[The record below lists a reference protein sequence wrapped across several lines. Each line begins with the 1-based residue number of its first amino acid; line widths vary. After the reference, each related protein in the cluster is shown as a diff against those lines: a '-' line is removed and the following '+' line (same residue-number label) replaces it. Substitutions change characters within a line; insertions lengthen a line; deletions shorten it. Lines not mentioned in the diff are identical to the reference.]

1 MSVFNTF
8 PKEKEI
14 VNRERSMSAYD
25 TLSYYI
31 AKILVEI
38 PLNVLPCIVYSCI
51 IYYMIE
57 LRPGGLGLFIL
68 IGKRLV
74 CMLRLYVCIYVCV
87 YMGTMYMLMCVCM
100 YIIHAYTSIII

>member
-14 VNRERSMSAYD
+14 VNRERSMNAYD

-31 AKILVEI
+31 AKILIEI

-68 IGKRLV
+68 IGRLV
-74 CMLRLYVCIYVCV
+74 R
-87 YMGTMYMLMCVCM
+87 
-100 YIIHAYTSIII
+100 